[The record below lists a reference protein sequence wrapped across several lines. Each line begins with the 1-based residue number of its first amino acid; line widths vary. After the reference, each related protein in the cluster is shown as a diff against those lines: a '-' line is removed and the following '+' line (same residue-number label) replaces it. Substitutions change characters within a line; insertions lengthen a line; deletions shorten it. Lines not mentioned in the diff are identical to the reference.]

1 MQPHDTDEVLHPRSL
16 HIWTGF
22 QLTYLTC
29 LGLYLELDCPH
40 SNQNICYLVSFRCVC
55 PVILENLTA
64 WANSVGVA
72 DYLCSFALPPQA
84 CGNSSWL
91 IPLGLSLPYL
101 WRFCQCIRVNKD
113 TGNRG
118 QLYNAVK
125 YSTAFPVVLFSY
137 MNYHTDEQ
145 TWATFYRPLW
155 ILSALLNSAYSY
167 YWDVERDW
175 EVQWF
180 SAPPGETPLAEYHV
194 HLSQKEFSRSHHS
207 LKPWL
212 QRRTKSD

>member
-1 MQPHDTDEVLHPRSL
+1 MRKLIATLP
-16 HIWTGF
+16 
-22 QLTYLTC
+22 C
-29 LGLYLELDCPH
+29 L
-40 SNQNICYLVSFRCVC
+40 QV
-55 PVILENLTA
+55 
-64 WANSVGVA
+64 
-72 DYLCSFALPPQA
+72 

-113 TGNRG
+113 TGNAA
-118 QLYNAVK
+118 QLYNALK

-155 ILSALLNSAYSY
+155 VLSALLNSAYSY

-175 EVQWF
+175 DVQWF
-180 SAPPGETPLAEYHV
+180 SAPAGEASRIFLDPQSL
-194 HLSQKEFSRSHHS
+194 HLLNCRYKYDFC
-207 LKPWL
+207 
-212 QRRTKSD
+212 